1 MGYLWLDSS
10 ERCLDFRS
18 LHSKVGS
25 HLAGSEWVCA
35 RLLLAVLGRTEV
47 DAFSQFVVCDGR
59 TFLLLPPLFICS
71 SPLPFSSLP
80 SLHYLLLP
88 YPTPLLSPIPLPFT
102 VSHTFLPIF
111 PLRQEPS
118 MPQPFEKTAKHFIF
132 ERTQP

>member
-1 MGYLWLDSS
+1 MGYLLLDSS
-10 ERCLDFRS
+10 ERCLGFRS

-35 RLLLAVLGRTEV
+35 LLLLAVLGRTEV
-47 DAFSQFVVCDGR
+47 DAFFQFVVCGR
-59 TFLLLPPLFICS
+59 TFLLLPPPFIRS

-88 YPTPLLSPIPLPFT
+88 YPLPFT

-111 PLRQEPS
+111 PLRLEPS
-118 MPQPFEKTAKHFIF
+118 MP
-132 ERTQP
+132 